1 MQKVAFD
8 SMNLIANEVIYTV
21 YYLSIYLLLAYVYQ
35 YTLLLF
41 LLLFLLSQNL
51 AIFKKG
57 DIFTPDHVL
66 DICTLCKQ
74 HTSDLIQ
81 KKPLIEF
88 VLSGGYLSQYNL
100 SKINSLQ
107 ENLSISST
115 THVTPSDAPV
125 DVVAD
130 WTDSHMYIDEELGT
144 LRSLFVYILTIYIYL
159 LFY

>member
-1 MQKVAFD
+1 MC
-8 SMNLIANEVIYTV
+8 T
-21 YYLSIYLLLAYVYQ
+21 
-35 YTLLLF
+35 TLLTILIVII
-41 LLLFLLSQNL
+41 QTL

-130 WTDSHMYIDEELGT
+130 WADSHMYIDEGLGT
-144 LRSLFVYILTIYIYL
+144 LRSLFVYILILYILYYTSMYI